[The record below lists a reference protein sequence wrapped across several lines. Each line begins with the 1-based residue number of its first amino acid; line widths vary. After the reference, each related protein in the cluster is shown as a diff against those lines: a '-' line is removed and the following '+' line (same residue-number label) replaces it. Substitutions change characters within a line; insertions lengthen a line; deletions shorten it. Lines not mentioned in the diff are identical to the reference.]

1 MEMQLILLQNGYLIP
16 PTHWEAAALAEFP
29 CLLRMAHHFLLQMLF
44 VMMAVCI

>member
-29 CLLRMAHHFLLQMLF
+29 CLLRMAF
-44 VMMAVCI
+44 VSKWSGPVSVRFSQ